1 MTIRNT
7 SRDANGQAG
16 SPQQDHSEDQGRR
29 LARVTA
35 RQLRRAPGVP
45 ASGAR
50 FLVAHAFWILAVT
63 IAVVGAAAALVF
75 SQKPLYKAQAVV
87 AVQQAAVAASSG
99 NPPNMATEE
108 DVATSGAV
116 LAMASRL
123 LNVPVA
129 TLASGVSVHVP
140 STTTLLQIAYT
151 DPVPR
156 IAQQRAQAI
165 AQAYIHYRSPQP
177 AAPAKNP
184 AKSAPLSTTPT
195 AVLVTPALL
204 PTSPASPDYMI
215 DMGAALIVGLAL
227 GLGTAWLRD
236 RMDDRLRGPH
246 DLEAQAGAPV
256 LALIPAFRTGRNCGG
271 RATRGDEP
279 GLCGRGGLPRPADAG
294 GANGDLQERLDAAC
308 HQSGLGGQ
316 GHGRG
321 QPGGRARAVWP
332 RRGADMRRPAVGP
345 GTQATRPGEP
355 GRCRRAPRRTD
366 KPGGSSPGH
375 RSSRTSTAPAGHDPD
390 RPSRSGATPQLA
402 HRAQCAPEA
411 CGCCR
416 HRSSPDA
423 DRPGRWPARRPRR
436 DGSGRGGRAAYQA
449 GAVASR
455 HARGRACAGQAS
467 RMRTGQRGQAP
478 PPARAPTRPDPS
490 PCPDADAAQRGDA
503 TSQ

>member
-1 MTIRNT
+1 MMTIRTDDT
-7 SRDANGQAG
+7 SRDANGHAG
-16 SPQQDHSEDQGRR
+16 SLRWPRRARLLSWIATGSRRTYEAAASPGRAR
-29 LARVTA
+29 LTA

-108 DVATSGAV
+108 DIATSGAV

-165 AQAYIHYRSPQP
+165 AQAYIPTGPRSPRH
-177 AAPAKNP
+177 PAKNP

-246 DLEAQAGAPV
+246 DLEAQRP
-256 LALIPAFRTGRNCGG
+256 
-271 RATRGDEP
+271 
-279 GLCGRGGLPRPADAG
+279 PR
-294 GANGDLQERLDAAC
+294 C
-308 HQSGLGGQ
+308 
-316 GHGRG
+316 
-321 QPGGRARAVWP
+321 
-332 RRGADMRRPAVGP
+332 
-345 GTQATRPGEP
+345 
-355 GRCRRAPRRTD
+355 
-366 KPGGSSPGH
+366 
-375 RSSRTSTAPAGHDPD
+375 SR
-390 RPSRSGATPQLA
+390 
-402 HRAQCAPEA
+402 
-411 CGCCR
+411 
-416 HRSSPDA
+416 
-423 DRPGRWPARRPRR
+423 
-436 DGSGRGGRAAYQA
+436 
-449 GAVASR
+449 
-455 HARGRACAGQAS
+455 
-467 RMRTGQRGQAP
+467 
-478 PPARAPTRPDPS
+478 
-490 PCPDADAAQRGDA
+490 
-503 TSQ
+503 